1 MLQLL
6 LGLLAPPCCAGC
18 DARLAREAAFCAGCL
33 ATLEKPPRLPKA
45 TTASFA
51 YGGALGDAIRSVKY
65 DDRVDRLRA
74 LKRLVVERLPAAE
87 GIDVVAP
94 VPLHVDRLRARG
106 FDQAAVLA
114 RAVARALRLPV
125 AYEIVERR
133 IATGSLASLDA
144 DGRRRAVA
152 GAFVARGVEGAR
164 VLLIDDVRTT
174 GATTDAAVAAN
185 EAAGGH
191 ASVHVLAATPKG

>member
-18 DARLAREAAFCAGCL
+18 DARLAREAAFCAACL
-33 ATLEKPPRLPKA
+33 ATLEKPPRLPTG

-65 DDRVDRLRA
+65 DERVDRLRA
-74 LKRLVVERLPAAE
+74 LQRLVIERLPSAK

-94 VPLHVDRLRARG
+94 VPLHVDRLRSRG

-114 RAVARALRLPV
+114 RAVAKALQLPV

-144 DGRRRAVA
+144 EARKRAVA
-152 GAFVARGVEGAR
+152 SAFVARGVEGAR
-164 VLLIDDVRTT
+164 VLLVDDVRTT
-174 GATTDAAVAAN
+174 GATTDAAIAAI
-185 EAAGGH
+185 EAAGGG
-191 ASVHVLAATPKG
+191 AMVHVLAATPKG

>member
-18 DARLAREAAFCAGCL
+18 DARLGRDAAFCAACI
-33 ATLEKPPRLPKA
+33 ATLEKPPRLPTG

-65 DDRVDRLRA
+65 DERVDRLRA
-74 LKRLVVERLPAAE
+74 LKRLVIERLPRSE
-87 GIDVVAP
+87 RIDVVAP

-114 RAVARALRLPV
+114 RAVAEALRLPIG
-125 AYEIVERR
+125 YELVERT

-144 DGRRRAVA
+144 EGRKKAVIGAFTARGVA
-152 GAFVARGVEGAR
+152 GAR
-164 VLLIDDVRTT
+164 LLLVDDVRTT
-174 GATTDAAVAAN
+174 GATTDAAIAAI
-185 EAAGGH
+185 EAAGGQ
-191 ASVHVLAATPKG
+191 AIVHVLAATPKG